1 MKRIKTFEYFTYQ
14 APEVEDITINDLS
27 EIIEEGERPY
37 IVMIGEYSTKRN
49 VTFMDADE
57 LTSLIFNEAK
67 GSKKPIII
75 LVDDFDSIPSELKT
89 ECELIVTDELT
100 DVAKMKSI
108 VYSL

>member
-1 MKRIKTFEYFTYQ
+1 MKRIKTFEFFTYQ
-14 APEVEDITINDLS
+14 TPEVENITIDDLS
-27 EIIEEGERPY
+27 EIIEEGEKPY
-37 IVMIGEYSTKRN
+37 IVMIGEYSRNKN
-49 VTFMDADE
+49 VTYMEADE
-57 LTSLIFNEAK
+57 LTSLIFNGAK

-75 LVDDFDSIPSELKT
+75 LVDDFDSIPNELKR